1 MKPLDILFIHPNAAH
16 KIYQDLSKNY
26 SAIEPPI
33 WAGML
38 ASHCLKH
45 GFSVEILDIEALGL
59 DDLQSSSKVKEL
71 NPRVACFVIYG
82 QQPSA
87 SSQNMEGAVTL
98 AEMIKDTSPQTK
110 ILFVGG
116 HVAALSREVM
126 EHHSFVDMVCQN
138 EGVYTISNLLKTN
151 LKDKLDLID
160 GLGYRNNGEIILN
173 KPSPIVAKGDLPQ
186 ELPGVAWDKLPME
199 KYRTALW
206 HALPNDSK
214 RQPFAALYTSLG
226 CPMKCSFCM
235 INIINR
241 QENEYSDGSAVFR
254 YWDPDFIIRDFDY
267 FAKQGITNIKIADEL
282 FVLNPNHFMRLCQL
296 IIERGYKFNIWCY
309 SRIDTVKEHFLE
321 TLKKA
326 GVNYLALG
334 IESGNTR
341 VRKDVTKG
349 KFEDVDI
356 RGIVKKIRDHGINV
370 AANYIFGLPEDT
382 LETMQATLDLALEMN
397 TEMANFYSAMAYPG
411 SPLYGIAKK
420 EGWKLPDTY
429 AGFSQHSY
437 YTQPLPTKYLSA
449 EQVLEFRDKAW
460 MRYHTSPKFLALL
473 KEKFG
478 QVAAD
483 KTLKSTKIKLKRKI
497 LENTLN
503 HHGSGRQTL

>member
-1 MKPLDILFIHPNAAH
+1 MKQLDILFIHPNASK
-16 KIYQDLSKNY
+16 KIYQDLSKDF

-38 ASHCLKH
+38 TSHCLKK
-45 GFSVEILDIEALGL
+45 GFGAEILDCEALGL
-59 DDLQSSSKVKEL
+59 DDKQSAEQVKSC
-71 NPRVACFVIYG
+71 NPRVACLVIYG

-87 SSQNMEGAVTL
+87 SSQNMEGAVSL
-98 AEMIKDTSPQTK
+98 ADEIKKLAPQIK

-116 HVAALSREVM
+116 HVAALSREVL
-126 EHHSFVDMVCQN
+126 ERHSSVDMVCQN

-151 LKDKLDLID
+151 LKDKLSHVA
-160 GLGYRNNGEIILN
+160 GLGWRDGKNIILN
-173 KPSPIVAKGDLPQ
+173 PPSPIVEKKDLP
-186 ELPGVAWDKLPME
+186 EDLPGVCWDKLPMDR
-199 KYRTALW
+199 YRTALW
-206 HALPNDSK
+206 HALPNNSE

-254 YWDPDFIIRDFDY
+254 YWDPEFIIRDFDT
-267 FAKQGITNIKIADEL
+267 FAKMGIKNIKIADEL
-282 FVLNPNHFMRLCQL
+282 FVLNANHFVKLCQL

-309 SRIDTVKEHFLE
+309 SRIDTVKENYLD

-334 IESGNTR
+334 IESGNTK

-349 KFEDVDI
+349 RFEDVDI
-356 RGIVKKIRDHGINV
+356 RGVVQKIRDHDINV

-382 LETMQATLDLALEMN
+382 LETMQMTLDLAMEMN

-420 EGWKLPDTY
+420 EGWKLPQTY
-429 AGFSQHSY
+429 AGYSQHSY
-437 YTQPLPTKYLSA
+437 HTQPLPTKHLTA
-449 EQVLEFRDKAW
+449 EQVLAFRDEAW
-460 MRYHTSPKFLALL
+460 MKYHTSPKFLELL
-473 KEKFG
+473 KQKFG
-478 QVAAD
+478 QTAVD
-483 KTLKSTKIKLKRKI
+483 ETLKSTKIKLKRKI
-497 LENTLN
+497 LE
-503 HHGSGRQTL
+503 GQTISS

>member
-1 MKPLDILFIHPNAAH
+1 MKQLDILFIHPNAAET
-16 KIYQDLSKNY
+16 IYQDLSKNY

-38 ASHCLKH
+38 TSHCLKR
-45 GFSVEILDIEALGL
+45 GFSAEILDCEAAQLSL
-59 DDLQSSSKVKEL
+59 EEAVIQIAKF
-71 NPRVACFVIYG
+71 NPRVVCFVVYG

-87 SSQNMEGAVTL
+87 SSQNMEGAVAL
-98 AEMIKDTSPQTK
+98 AEDLKKNLPHMK

-116 HVAALSREVM
+116 HVAALPQEVL
-126 EHHSFVDMVCQN
+126 EKHPFIDMVCQN

-151 LKDKLDLID
+151 LVDNLDKIN
-160 GLGYRNNGEIILN
+160 GLGYRNNGHIVLN
-173 KPSPIVAKGDLPQ
+173 SPSPIVEKQDLPD
-186 ELPGVAWDKLPME
+186 EMPGIPWDKLPME

-206 HALPNDSK
+206 HALPNNFD

-226 CPMKCSFCM
+226 CPMRCSFCM

-254 YWDPDFIIRDFDY
+254 YWDPDFIIGEFDQL
-267 FAKQGITNIKIADEL
+267 AKLGVQNIKIADEL
-282 FVLNPNHFMRLCQL
+282 FVLNQNHFMRLCEL
-296 IIERGYKFNIWCY
+296 IIQRGYQFNIWCY
-309 SRIDTVKEHFLE
+309 SRIDTVKEKYLE

-326 GVNYLALG
+326 GVNFLALG
-334 IESGNTR
+334 IESGNTK

-349 KFEDVDI
+349 RFEEVDI
-356 RGIVKKIRDHGINV
+356 RDIVKKIRDHGINV
-370 AANYIFGLPEDT
+370 AANYIFGLPEDN
-382 LETMQATLDLALEMN
+382 LETMQTTLDLALELN

-420 EGWKLPDTY
+420 EGWKLPETY

-437 YTQPLPTKYLSA
+437 YTQPLPTKYLA
-449 EQVLEFRDKAW
+449 AHEVLTFRDEAW
-460 MRYHTSPKFLALL
+460 MKYHTNPAFLNLL

-478 QVAAD
+478 QTAAD
-483 KTLKSTKIKLKRKI
+483 ETIKSTQIKLKRKI
-497 LENTLN
+497 LEQGVLT
-503 HHGSGRQTL
+503 